1 MVVKHALVAE
11 RFTIEAVFIEILLK
25 DAFIDSCNVLNTYKF
40 VIEAVLIETF
50 EKDAL
55 VDS

>member
-1 MVVKHALVAE
+1 MFVKHAVVAE

-40 VIEAVLIETF
+40 VIEALFIETLV
-50 EKDAL
+50 KDAF
-55 VDS
+55 VES